1 MKKVKSLQCFV
12 EKLEE
17 NFIKTINHFRT
28 QYNVITDMQ
37 NYVCGNRLKRKR
49 PKRMCIHNNFL
60 RQKGGAEGAGAVNKP
75 KKAWFKD

>member
-49 PKRMCIHNNFL
+49 PKRMCIHNFL
-60 RQKGGAEGAGAVNKP
+60 RHGGQGAWGGGGL
-75 KKAWFKD
+75 